1 MVKSVYEEYN
11 ILPQK
16 LIDEV
21 RDEATANKLKTDEI
35 RKVLERVKNAFDSSQ
50 VNPGESI
57 GIVTAE
63 SIGEPGTQMTLN
75 VFHFAGVAEVAVTLG
90 LPRLIELLDAR
101 KEPSTP
107 KIEVYLQKDI
117 SKDAAAV
124 KKVAVSIKQTKL
136 GELVEEFTINMTQF
150 RVEVY
155 LDKKKMRDFGISENF
170 VSKVIEDTL
179 KNASVKINRDFI
191 TIKPKAEQFELKE
204 LYQLREKCRELHV
217 KGVKGIK
224 QVLPVKRD
232 NEFIVI
238 CVGNSLE
245 GVLDIEG
252 VDCRKTVTN
261 DIFKTEA
268 VLGIEAARQAII
280 NEAIEV
286 IENQGLDIDIR
297 HIMLLADV
305 MTSAGSIKG
314 ITRSGI
320 TGEKE
325 SVLARA
331 SFETPIKHIINATLK
346 GEEDKLNS
354 VIENVMLNQE
364 IPVGTGLPSLIAK
377 MRGNLK

>member
-1 MVKSVYEEYN
+1 MAKSIYEEYTE
-11 ILPQK
+11 LPQK
-16 LIDEV
+16 LLDEV
-21 RDEATANKLKTDEI
+21 KREVEAHNLKGDQVK
-35 RKVLERVKNAFDSSQ
+35 RVLDRVRTEFENAMIS
-50 VNPGESI
+50 PGEAI

-107 KIEVYLQKDI
+107 RIEVYLEKDI
-117 SKDAAAV
+117 SKDPVKVKRVAA
-124 KKVAVSIKQTKL
+124 SIKETKL
-136 GELVEEFTINMTQF
+136 WEVADEFTVNMSQS
-150 RVEVY
+150 RIEVY
-155 LDKKKMRDFGISENF
+155 PNKSKMRDF
-170 VSKVIEDTL
+170 VITETQLVKMITDLL
-179 KNASVKINRDFI
+179 KNVDARANKDFI
-191 TIKPKAEQFELKE
+191 SIKLKAETFELKE
-204 LYQLREKCRELHV
+204 LYQLREKVRELHV

-224 QVLPVKRD
+224 QVLPIKKD
-232 NEFIVI
+232 NEFVVI
-238 CVGNSLE
+238 CVGNNLKE
-245 GVLDIEG
+245 VMKTEG
-252 VDCRKTVTN
+252 VDFKRTVTN
-261 DIFKTEA
+261 DIFMTESI
-268 VLGIEAARQAII
+268 LGVEAARQAIM

-286 IENQGLDIDIR
+286 VENQGLDIDIR

-305 MTSAGSIKG
+305 MTSLGTVKG

-331 SFETPIKHIINATLK
+331 SFETPLKHIVNATLK

-377 MRGNLK
+377 IKDQK